1 MGPSIKACTHWVLW
15 TLPGAMGLKPLKM
28 SPGTP
33 SVDHEASCL
42 AAAAQEAQLLGLA
55 PGLAI
60 SSGGV
65 ASPHLPQSEGNLLE
79 EVGSP
84 EPDRQKDSITPH
96 CLICEVPLLSQ
107 ATIPRGFGWGPRTSL
122 LRGAQGGVR
131 SGGWEVGGRRN
142 PGPGVPRELLNQ
154 PSLASPGPDAS
165 VPASPR
171 LRDIRAPAA
180 GALRPNGGRR
190 VRQRRVAPG
199 AGSGSLLPTSPAHP
213 WAEAVPEAG
222 RPGTTRRGH
231 ERRSPR
237 SPAKGAA
244 HPRTSAP
251 LRSPRPTT
259 PKPRGGSGQAA
270 NHRARRRPASPS
282 PGPSRQG
289 GGGLGFKDT
298 LTKQHPDWH
307 SRASAAW
314 RGGTAGPTFPAP
326 LPPFAHPP
334 SAWEEKF
341 GTGEMAWEA
350 SSSSLVIS

>member
-1 MGPSIKACTHWVLW
+1 MRPSIKACTHWVLW
-15 TLPGAMGLKPLKM
+15 TLPGAVGLKPLKT

-42 AAAAQEAQLLGLA
+42 ASAAQEAQLLGLA

-65 ASPHLPQSEGNLLE
+65 ASSHLPQSEGNLLE

-84 EPDRQKDSITPH
+84 EPDRQNDSVTPH

-107 ATIPRGFGWGPRTSL
+107 AMIPRGFGWGPGTSL

-131 SGGWEVGGRRN
+131 SGGWGVGGRSS
-142 PGPGVPRELLNQ
+142 PGPRVPRELLNQ

-165 VPASPR
+165 VPVSPR
-171 LRDIRAPAA
+171 LRGIRAPAA

-199 AGSGSLLPTSPAHP
+199 AGSGWLLPTSPAHP

-222 RPGTTRRGH
+222 RTGATRRGQ

-237 SPAKGAA
+237 SPAKRPAR
-244 HPRTSAP
+244 PSPSAP
-251 LRSPRPTT
+251 RRSAPRAPRP
-259 PKPRGGSGQAA
+259 
-270 NHRARRRPASPS
+270 
-282 PGPSRQG
+282 PSRG
-289 GGGLGFKDT
+289 AD
-298 LTKQHPDWH
+298 
-307 SRASAAW
+307 
-314 RGGTAGPTFPAP
+314 PAR
-326 LPPFAHPP
+326 PPI
-334 SAWEEKF
+334 
-341 GTGEMAWEA
+341 T
-350 SSSSLVIS
+350 